1 MISEVSGVGAPQGFH
16 VWALFANLRTRAI
29 GPQVSAVTPVLF
41 IPRSQSRGGGGR
53 GARGLGY
60 YGYYRE
66 FSN

>member
-1 MISEVSGVGAPQGFH
+1 MWAPLPGFMYGPLSLIC
-16 VWALFANLRTRAI
+16 ARST
-29 GPQVSAVTPVLF
+29 GPQVSAVTLVLL

-60 YGYYRE
+60 YPE